1 MTLYVAM
8 FAAGVL
14 TILLPCILPLVPIV
28 LGASVTGRSAWRP
41 LLTVL
46 GMLVSFVAFT
56 FLLNTLLSRFVEAAD
71 LLRISTYYML
81 LLFGLGF
88 LFHHRA
94 LLLTGAVIGALVF
107 FQEKGWM
114 VAGFM
119 AILGCIAVIV
129 GGPVAAWL
137 QSAGTNAQTAA
148 RKEFGND
155 SGITTFILGLTM
167 GLVWVPCAGPAL
179 GFALTLVRDEPGI
192 RAFLALLAYGLGTAI
207 PLLLI
212 GYGGQAAVRSTRA
225 VSRLSGRIKQ
235 VCGVLLILTAVG
247 FHTRT
252 FENIQLWLT
261 ENTALGTI
269 GTDVEQRFFGTVFH
283 PESSS
288 AASSLR
294 GSSVSSSSSSSSWSA
309 ASSLLSAAT
318 VSRAPIVLRSST
330 PMVSGFTTVDPV
342 PSNYPVL
349 SRAPELAGG
358 GTWHNSSP
366 LTMAGL
372 KGKVVL
378 VDFWTYSCINCIR
391 TLPYLKGYWAKYK
404 DAPFVLV
411 GVHTPEFIFE
421 KSEANVRDA
430 IERHGLSYPVVQDN
444 DFAIWK
450 AFANRYWPAKYL
462 IDAEGRIRYTHFGEG
477 DYEETDEAIAALL
490 KETGVEMR
498 GEAVGAGSEE
508 TGRYRN
514 VSAETYLSSRS
525 WPAFGNGTAE
535 PTEDIQTYVAP
546 STPLTLHKY
555 YLDGAWQL
563 VDDERQVLR
572 GDTGSIRMKFLGG
585 EINLVLGS
593 ETGKTVEADVVVDG
607 KAVKTLQIKEHDLYN
622 LFTGEYGE
630 HVVTLTIKGAG
641 VGAYAFTFGS

>member
-330 PMVSGFTTVDPV
+330 PMVSGIIWGFA
-342 PSNYPVL
+342 SLEAAYALFAFPVL
-349 SRAPELAGG
+349 FNIIP
-358 GTWHNSSP
+358 
-366 LTMAGL
+366 
-372 KGKVVL
+372 
-378 VDFWTYSCINCIR
+378 
-391 TLPYLKGYWAKYK
+391 
-404 DAPFVLV
+404 
-411 GVHTPEFIFE
+411 
-421 KSEANVRDA
+421 
-430 IERHGLSYPVVQDN
+430 
-444 DFAIWK
+444 
-450 AFANRYWPAKYL
+450 
-462 IDAEGRIRYTHFGEG
+462 
-477 DYEETDEAIAALL
+477 
-490 KETGVEMR
+490 
-498 GEAVGAGSEE
+498 GS
-508 TGRYRN
+508 
-514 VSAETYLSSRS
+514 
-525 WPAFGNGTAE
+525 
-535 PTEDIQTYVAP
+535 
-546 STPLTLHKY
+546 
-555 YLDGAWQL
+555 
-563 VDDERQVLR
+563 
-572 GDTGSIRMKFLGG
+572 
-585 EINLVLGS
+585 
-593 ETGKTVEADVVVDG
+593 
-607 KAVKTLQIKEHDLYN
+607 
-622 LFTGEYGE
+622 
-630 HVVTLTIKGAG
+630 LTISER
-641 VGAYAFTFGS
+641 VLERVVR